1 MKMMIFC
8 QFFGELELKNLK
20 KICMIILQKKREY
33 KNHYK
38 RIKEQDFL
46 KQKIRNGS
54 ILSIS
59 QWREISHIVQKQKI
73 DVAVEFSS
81 NLCYLSDKDEISKVA
96 MIQINF
102 ETFKDG
108 RPFTFAKLLRK
119 KYDFRGELRAVG
131 HVLPDQYVFLI
142 RCGFDSVEI
151 EEEDKEIWLELL
163 EMDEGL
169 YYQP

>member
-1 MKMMIFC
+1 
-8 QFFGELELKNLK
+8 
-20 KICMIILQKKREY
+20 MIILKKKHEC

-38 RIKEQDFL
+38 KIKKEDFL
-46 KQKIRNGS
+46 EKNITNGS

-59 QWREISHIVQKQKI
+59 QWREVKHIVQEKKI

-81 NLCYLSDKDEISKVA
+81 NVCSLSDNDEISKVA
-96 MIQINF
+96 MVQINF

-108 RPFTFAKLLRK
+108 RPFTFAKILRK
-119 KYDFRGELRAVG
+119 KHNFKGELRAVG
-131 HVLPDQYVFLI
+131 HILPDQFIFLI

-151 EEEDKEIWLELL
+151 KEEDKDLWLELL
-163 EMDEGL
+163 EIDEGL

>member
-1 MKMMIFC
+1 
-8 QFFGELELKNLK
+8 
-20 KICMIILQKKREY
+20 MIILQKKREY

-108 RPFTFAKLLRK
+108 RPFTFAKMLRK

-131 HVLPDQYVFLI
+131 HVLPDQYVFLM

-151 EEEDKEIWLELL
+151 EEGDKEIWLELL

>member
-1 MKMMIFC
+1 
-8 QFFGELELKNLK
+8 
-20 KICMIILQKKREY
+20 MIILQKKREY

-151 EEEDKEIWLELL
+151 KEEDKEIWLELL

>member
-1 MKMMIFC
+1 
-8 QFFGELELKNLK
+8 
-20 KICMIILQKKREY
+20 MIILRKKYEH

-38 RIKEQDFL
+38 KIKEQDFL
-46 KQKIRNGS
+46 EKNIRNGS

-59 QWREISHIVQKQKI
+59 QWRKAKHIVQEQKI

-81 NLCYLSDKDEISKVA
+81 NVCSLLDNDEISKAA

-108 RPFTFAKLLRK
+108 RPFTFAKMLRK
-119 KYDFRGELRAVG
+119 KHNYRGELRAVG
-131 HVLPDQYVFLI
+131 HILPDQFVFLI

-151 EEEDKEIWLELL
+151 KEEDKDVWLELL
-163 EMDEGL
+163 EIDEGL

>member
-1 MKMMIFC
+1 
-8 QFFGELELKNLK
+8 
-20 KICMIILQKKREY
+20 MIILQKKYEY

-38 RIKEQDFL
+38 QIKEQDFL
-46 KQKIRNGS
+46 KQNIRNGS

-59 QWREISHIVQKQKI
+59 QWRKTKHIIQDQKI

-81 NLCYLSDKDEISKVA
+81 NDCSLSDQDEISKAA

-108 RPFTFAKLLRK
+108 RPFTFAKMLRRK
-119 KYDFRGELRAVG
+119 HNFKGELRAAG
-131 HVLPDQYVFLI
+131 HILPDQFVFLI

-151 EEEDKEIWLELL
+151 KEEDKDIWLELL
-163 EMDEGL
+163 EIDEGL

>member
-1 MKMMIFC
+1 
-8 QFFGELELKNLK
+8 
-20 KICMIILQKKREY
+20 MIILQKKREY

>member
-1 MKMMIFC
+1 
-8 QFFGELELKNLK
+8 
-20 KICMIILQKKREY
+20 MIILQKKYEH

-38 RIKEQDFL
+38 KIKEQDFL
-46 KQKIRNGS
+46 EKNIRSGS

-59 QWREISHIVQKQKI
+59 QWREVKHIVQEQKI
-73 DVAVEFSS
+73 DIAVEFSS
-81 NLCYLSDKDEISKVA
+81 NFCSLLDEDEISKAA

-108 RPFTFAKLLRK
+108 RPFSFAKILRK
-119 KYDFRGELRAVG
+119 KHNFKGELRAVG
-131 HVLPDQYVFLI
+131 HILPDQFVFLI

-151 EEEDKEIWLELL
+151 KEEDKDVWLELL
-163 EMDEGL
+163 EIDEGL

>member
-1 MKMMIFC
+1 M
-8 QFFGELELKNLK
+8 NLK
-20 KICMIILQKKREY
+20 KICMIILQKKHEY

-38 RIKEQDFL
+38 KIIEQDFL
-46 KQKIRNGS
+46 ERKIRHGS

-59 QWREISHIVQKQKI
+59 QWREVSHIIQKKKI

-81 NLCYLSDKDEISKVA
+81 NNCALSGQDEISKVT

-108 RPFTFAKLLRK
+108 RPFTFAKMLRK
-119 KYDFRGELRAVG
+119 KHNFKGEIRAVG
-131 HVLPDQYVFLI
+131 HVLPDQFIFLI

-151 EEEDKEIWLELL
+151 EEENKSAWLEQL
-163 EMDEGL
+163 EMDEGV

>member
-1 MKMMIFC
+1 
-8 QFFGELELKNLK
+8 
-20 KICMIILQKKREY
+20 MIILQKKREY

-46 KQKIRNGS
+46 KQNIRNGS

>member
-1 MKMMIFC
+1 
-8 QFFGELELKNLK
+8 
-20 KICMIILQKKREY
+20 MIILKKKYEY

-38 RIKEQDFL
+38 QIIEKDFL
-46 KQKIRNGS
+46 EKNIRNGS

-59 QWREISHIVQKQKI
+59 QWREIKQIVQEKKI

-81 NLCYLSDKDEISKVA
+81 GDCSLSDNDEISKVA
-96 MIQINF
+96 MVQINF

-108 RPFTFAKLLRK
+108 RPFTFAKILRK
-119 KYDFRGELRAVG
+119 KHNFKGELRAVG
-131 HVLPDQYVFLI
+131 HILPDQFIFLI

-151 EEEDKEIWLELL
+151 REEDKDVWLELF
-163 EMDEGL
+163 EIDEGL

>member
-1 MKMMIFC
+1 
-8 QFFGELELKNLK
+8 
-20 KICMIILQKKREY
+20 MIILQKKHEH

-38 RIKEQDFL
+38 KIKEQDFL
-46 KQKIRNGS
+46 EKTIRNGS

-59 QWREISHIVQKQKI
+59 QWREIKHIVQEQKI

-81 NLCYLSDKDEISKVA
+81 KVCSLSDKDEISKAV

-108 RPFTFAKLLRK
+108 RPFTFAKMLRRK
-119 KYDFRGELRAVG
+119 HNFKGELRAAG
-131 HVLPDQYVFLI
+131 HILPDQFVFLI

-151 EEEDKEIWLELL
+151 KEEDKDIWLKLL
-163 EMDEGL
+163 EIDEGL

>member
-1 MKMMIFC
+1 
-8 QFFGELELKNLK
+8 
-20 KICMIILQKKREY
+20 MIILQKNYEQ

-38 RIKEQDFL
+38 KIKDKDFL
-46 KQKIRNGS
+46 EKKIRNGS

-59 QWREISHIVQKQKI
+59 QWRKVHHIVQEQKI
-73 DVAVEFSS
+73 DVAIEFSS
-81 NLCYLSDKDEISKVA
+81 NVCALSDQDEISKVA

-108 RPFTFAKLLRK
+108 RPFTFAKMLRK
-119 KYDFRGELRAVG
+119 KYNFKGEIRAAG
-131 HVLPDQYVFLI
+131 HVLPDQFVFLI

-151 EEEDKEIWLELL
+151 KEEDKGVWLDLL

>member
-1 MKMMIFC
+1 
-8 QFFGELELKNLK
+8 
-20 KICMIILQKKREY
+20 MIILQKKHEHKNYY
-33 KNHYK
+33 KQ
-38 RIKEQDFL
+38 IIEQDFL
-46 KQKIRNGS
+46 EKNIRNGS

-59 QWREISHIVQKQKI
+59 QWREAKHIIQEQKI

-81 NLCYLSDKDEISKVA
+81 NDCSLSDKDEISKAKMV
-96 MIQINF
+96 QISF

-108 RPFTFAKLLRK
+108 RPFTFAKILRK
-119 KYDFRGELRAVG
+119 KHNFRGELRAVG
-131 HVLPDQYVFLI
+131 HVLPDQFVFLI

-151 EEEDKEIWLELL
+151 KEGDKDAWLALL

>member
-1 MKMMIFC
+1 
-8 QFFGELELKNLK
+8 
-20 KICMIILQKKREY
+20 MIILQKKYEY

-38 RIKEQDFL
+38 QIKEQDFL
-46 KQKIRNGS
+46 KQNIRNGS

-59 QWREISHIVQKQKI
+59 QWRKTKHIIQDQKI

-81 NLCYLSDKDEISKVA
+81 NDCSLSDHDEISKAA

-108 RPFTFAKLLRK
+108 RPFTFAKMLRRK
-119 KYDFRGELRAVG
+119 HNFKGELRAAG
-131 HVLPDQYVFLI
+131 HILPDQFVFLI

-151 EEEDKEIWLELL
+151 KEEDKDIWLELL
-163 EMDEGL
+163 EIDEGL

>member
-1 MKMMIFC
+1 
-8 QFFGELELKNLK
+8 
-20 KICMIILQKKREY
+20 MIILQKKREY

-108 RPFTFAKLLRK
+108 RPFTFAKMLRK

-131 HVLPDQYVFLI
+131 HVLPDQYVFLM

-163 EMDEGL
+163 EMDDGL

>member
-1 MKMMIFC
+1 
-8 QFFGELELKNLK
+8 
-20 KICMIILQKKREY
+20 MIILRKKHEH

-38 RIKEQDFL
+38 KIKEQDFL
-46 KQKIRNGS
+46 EKKIRNGS
-54 ILSIS
+54 ILSVS
-59 QWREISHIVQKQKI
+59 QWREAKHIVQEQKI

-81 NLCYLSDKDEISKVA
+81 NVCSLLDKDEISKAA

-108 RPFTFAKLLRK
+108 RPFTFAKMLRK
-119 KYDFRGELRAVG
+119 KHNYRGELRAAG
-131 HVLPDQYVFLI
+131 HILPDQFVFLI

-151 EEEDKEIWLELL
+151 NEEDKDIWLELL

>member
-1 MKMMIFC
+1 
-8 QFFGELELKNLK
+8 
-20 KICMIILQKKREY
+20 MIILQKKHEY

-108 RPFTFAKLLRK
+108 RPFTFAKMLRK

-131 HVLPDQYVFLI
+131 HVLPDQYVFLM

>member
-1 MKMMIFC
+1 
-8 QFFGELELKNLK
+8 
-20 KICMIILQKKREY
+20 MIILQKKHEH

-38 RIKEQDFL
+38 QIKEHDFL
-46 KQKIRNGS
+46 EKNIRNGS

-59 QWREISHIVQKQKI
+59 QWREAKHLVQKLKI
-73 DVAVEFSS
+73 DVAVELSS
-81 NLCYLSDKDEISKVA
+81 NSCSLSDKDEISKAA
-96 MIQINF
+96 MVQINF

-108 RPFTFAKLLRK
+108 RPFTFAKILRK
-119 KYDFRGELRAVG
+119 KHNFKGELRAVG
-131 HVLPDQYVFLI
+131 HVLPDQFVFLI

-151 EEEDKEIWLELL
+151 KEDEKDIWLELL